1 MQTKA
6 DNPDKTHPMPVWTSV
21 FLTCLVRM
29 IQRSPR
35 PGVKQKTEPEPL
47 ASQSFVV
54 IYPIDPVQTS
64 RRTGVTSTLMKNKLF
79 GVSGQYLF
87 LEPLRKNIP

>member
-35 PGVKQKTEPEPL
+35 PGVKQKTDPEAL

-54 IYPIDPVQTS
+54 IYPSIPF
-64 RRTGVTSTLMKNKLF
+64 KLPE
-79 GVSGQYLF
+79 
-87 LEPLRKNIP
+87 EPG